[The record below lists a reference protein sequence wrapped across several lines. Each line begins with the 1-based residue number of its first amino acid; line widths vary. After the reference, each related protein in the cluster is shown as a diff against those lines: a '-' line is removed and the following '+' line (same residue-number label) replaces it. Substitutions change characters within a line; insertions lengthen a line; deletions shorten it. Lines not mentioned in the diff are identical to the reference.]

1 MDEIIL
7 EKLWKD
13 ETFYEIRLRVMTEK
27 ISVTHNMYLN
37 YGELPMLS
45 DKINE
50 FLKSKKE
57 FIWSDSQDAEISS
70 LFLKFKKIDVLG
82 NVKIY
87 ITIKDEDYK
96 CNFCLNTYLG
106 NIVNFSNKLTNF
118 DKCEIGSKLLL
129 SQL

>member
-7 EKLWKD
+7 EKIWKD

-27 ISVTHNMYLN
+27 VSVTHHMYVN
-37 YGELPMLS
+37 CGELPMLS
-45 DKINE
+45 NKINE
-50 FLKSKKE
+50 YLELKKE
-57 FIWSDSQDAEISS
+57 FIWTDSQDAEISS
-70 LFLKFKKIDVLG
+70 LILNFKKIDVLG

-96 CNFCLNTYLG
+96 CKICLNTYLG
-106 NIVNFSNKLTNF
+106 NIVNFSNKLINF